1 MVGLLALA
9 FAMLPLAPGQAHALA
24 GSGIPCLHQA
34 EAPAQSLV
42 SFGDKQLPCDGHHCA
57 HGPFCCLSSCL
68 AFTGLAVVSEVSVA
82 VPLLDL
88 AVYSSHC
95 PLWPDGRGLRPAL
108 PPPRAN
114 V

>member
-9 FAMLPLAPGQAHALA
+9 FVMLPLAPSQAHALA
-24 GSGIPCLHQA
+24 GSGIPCLHQDDA
-34 EAPAQSLV
+34 LAASLV
-42 SFGDKQLPCDGHHCA
+42 SFKQLPCDGHHCA
-57 HGPFCCLSSCL
+57 HGPVCCLSSCL

-82 VPLLDL
+82 APLLDL
-88 AVYSSHC
+88 PDYSSHF
-95 PLWPDGRGLRPAL
+95 PLWPDGMGLRPAL